1 MDSPTKPALASPKTA
16 EELLG
21 IYFLDM
27 RSALL
32 ETAAA
37 LDRIERAEN
46 GSDVFEDQR
55 IRKLTDACE
64 ILKNGRQNRAEQFL
78 NLFSEP
84 EENSHP

>member
-16 EELLG
+16 EELLD
-21 IYFLDM
+21 IYFVDM

-46 GSDVFEDQR
+46 GSDVFEDPR
-55 IRKLTDACE
+55 IRRLTDACD